1 MVCRLA
7 DATRPFGFA
16 TSPPDAL
23 TGPVLLFP
31 RTAQSSRTVRSRS
44 ADNSDCPE
52 PGTNP
57 SLTSAV
63 VDLACRLRS
72 PPASGLDRQ
81 PRTFAGPE
89 RPVPRESATTSI
101 SCCWV
106 VIPHRARCHLY
117 RHVRISPTRFGIS
130 ARPHAASGAISL
142 TRRGSPVVRL
152 VDRLATAVS
161 VIAVPGGADWK
172 DESANRALGH
182 RASAAEEWSER
193 TCGAPGPSALSSRPG
208 HSDATVCSR
217 RLLGWPRSA
226 QRPGSPVAPSA
237 ESPNIKCR
245 KSSPV
250 LDVHICNEC
259 VDLCN
264 DIMDEGSQDS
274 SPEGASVAHRYAEW
288 KVLTPND
295 PTAVELWTLQ
305 RHLTQAARQLA
316 KLERF
321 SPERAVVAKGDG
333 AWRELGPNTPAAHR
347 ASDPSAPADRDRKA
361 AGRCGGCAG
370 DLSGQRPPLTSS
382 GSCTVCP
389 VARRAR
395 RGLRASSSK
404 SPGIFLLQHS
414 PRAS

>member
-161 VIAVPGGADWK
+161 VIAVPGGAG
-172 DESANRALGH
+172 L
-182 RASAAEEWSER
+182 ER
-193 TCGAPGPSALSSRPG
+193 RIRQPCSGPSSFCGRK
-208 HSDATVCSR
+208 TRERENV
-217 RLLGWPRSA
+217 RSA
-226 QRPGSPVAPSA
+226 RA
-237 ESPNIKCR
+237 
-245 KSSPV
+245 
-250 LDVHICNEC
+250 
-259 VDLCN
+259 
-264 DIMDEGSQDS
+264 
-274 SPEGASVAHRYAEW
+274 
-288 KVLTPND
+288 
-295 PTAVELWTLQ
+295 
-305 RHLTQAARQLA
+305 
-316 KLERF
+316 ERF
-321 SPERAVVAKGDG
+321 VLETRAF
-333 AWRELGPNTPAAHR
+333 RC
-347 ASDPSAPADRDRKA
+347 DR
-361 AGRCGGCAG
+361 
-370 DLSGQRPPLTSS
+370 
-382 GSCTVCP
+382 
-389 VARRAR
+389 
-395 RGLRASSSK
+395 
-404 SPGIFLLQHS
+404 LQS
-414 PRAS
+414 